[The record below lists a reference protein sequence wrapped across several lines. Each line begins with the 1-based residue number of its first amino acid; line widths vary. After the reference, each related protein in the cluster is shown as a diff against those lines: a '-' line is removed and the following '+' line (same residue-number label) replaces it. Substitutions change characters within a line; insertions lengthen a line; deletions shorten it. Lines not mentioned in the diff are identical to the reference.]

1 MLASNDSI
9 RTYYHALLLT
19 TSSAN
24 LTQNMQGNA
33 VLSFPDPLH
42 FLLRILLNEHRT
54 IIFSRTLDAVII
66 AFLECGLFQHRLNPC
81 FAHTAIQEDG
91 QEGGGMGRVFPFI
104 PGTPHPPL
112 SPYPT

>member
-54 IIFSRTLDAVII
+54 IVFSRTLEAVIT

-91 QEGGGMGRVFPFI
+91 QEEGGMGRVFPFI